1 MAGTQGDETRLK
13 GGKRLLEGGGAAM
26 IGLVL
31 INVFWGASSI
41 ATKETLLQLSA
52 VEIVTVRF
60 AIALAAVFLIA
71 LAFDR
76 EALRVSASDV
86 PLLVFLSVAGVS
98 LQFILQVTALVY
110 TTATNFSLLFNL
122 SAFFIMIFGVMFL
135 GERLEKKH
143 LAGAGIAFA
152 GVALIVSGGGF
163 GISAAHLPGDL
174 MGLASAVLFGV
185 YSTVAKQAAG
195 RLRPLTLLVYTFFF
209 GVLGLLPAYVFAT
222 PRTPLTS
229 LSPLSWASL
238 LFLALCCSV
247 VAFLVY
253 NHGIGRLRASQAAIT
268 IYVTPLAGVTLAV
281 LLLGEALTV
290 FTLAGAALIMAGLYA
305 TQAGSRPDGEARTA
319 RDRDAGVPLK
329 RYEDAPY
336 KRRADAPAKRYT
348 DVPERPDW

>member
-26 IGLVL
+26 AGLVL

-71 LAFDR
+71 LVFDR
-76 EALRVSASDV
+76 KALRVSVSDL

-122 SAFFIMIFGVMFL
+122 SAFFILIFGVSFL

-152 GVALIVSGGGF
+152 GVVLIISNGGF
-163 GISAAHLPGDL
+163 DVSAAHLPGDL
-174 MGLASAVLFGV
+174 LGLASALLFGV
-185 YSTVAKQAAG
+185 YTIVAKRAAG
-195 RLRPLTLLVYTFFF
+195 RVRPMTMLVYTFFF
-209 GVLGLLPAYVFAT
+209 GVLGLLPVYVLAT
-222 PRTPLTS
+222 PATPLAS
-229 LSPLSWASL
+229 LSLLSWASL

-253 NHGIGRLRASQAAIT
+253 NHGIGRLRVSQAAIS

-281 LLLGEALTV
+281 LLLGEALTT
-290 FTLAGAALIMAGLYA
+290 FTVAGAALIMAGLYV
-305 TQAGSRPDGEARTA
+305 TQVKARPDGEARPRA
-319 RDRDAGVPLK
+319 LDLPD
-329 RYEDAPY
+329 DAPFR
-336 KRRADAPAKRYT
+336 RRADVPGKRYT
-348 DVPERPDW
+348 DVPETPDW

>member
-1 MAGTQGDETRLK
+1 M
-13 GGKRLLEGGGAAM
+13 
-26 IGLVL
+26 
-31 INVFWGASSI
+31 
-41 ATKETLLQLSA
+41 
-52 VEIVTVRF
+52 
-60 AIALAAVFLIA
+60 
-71 LAFDR
+71 
-76 EALRVSASDV
+76 SASDV

-163 GISAAHLPGDL
+163 DLSAAHLPGDL
-174 MGLASAVLFGV
+174 LGLASALLFGV
-185 YSTVAKQAAG
+185 YSTVAKRAAG

-209 GVLGLLPAYVFAT
+209 GVLGLLPVYVFAT
-222 PRTPLTS
+222 PMTPLTA

-253 NHGIGRLRASQAAIT
+253 NHGIGRAPG
-268 IYVTPLAGVTLAV
+268 VAGGDHHL
-281 LLLGEALTV
+281 
-290 FTLAGAALIMAGLYA
+290 
-305 TQAGSRPDGEARTA
+305 
-319 RDRDAGVPLK
+319 RDAARRGDAGRPPAGRGADRLHPGRGGADHGRPVRDASHGTAGDGRPL
-329 RYEDAPY
+329 
-336 KRRADAPAKRYT
+336 RRM
-348 DVPERPDW
+348 

>member
-1 MAGTQGDETRLK
+1 MAGTGGDETGLK
-13 GGKRLLEGGGAAM
+13 GGKRLLEGGSAAM

-52 VEIVTVRF
+52 VEIVAVRF
-60 AIALAAVFLIA
+60 AIALAAVVLIA

-76 EALRVSASDV
+76 EALRASASDV
-86 PLLVFLSVAGVS
+86 PLLVFLSVTGVS

-122 SAFFIMIFGVMFL
+122 SAFFILIFGVLFI

-163 GISAAHLPGDL
+163 DISAAHLSGDL
-174 MGLASAVLFGV
+174 MGLASALLFGV

-195 RLRPLTLLVYTFFF
+195 RLRPLTIMVYTFFL
-209 GVLGLLPAYVFAT
+209 GVLGLLPVYLFAT
-222 PRTPLTS
+222 PVTPLTT

-238 LFLALCCSV
+238 RFLALCCSV

-253 NHGIGRLRASQAAIT
+253 NYGIGRLRASQAAIT

-281 LLLGEALTV
+281 LLLGEALAV

-305 TQAGSRPDGEARTA
+305 TQARARPDKNGSMPV
-319 RDRDAGVPLK
+319 RDRQ
-329 RYEDAPY
+329 EDVSY
-336 KRRADAPAKRYT
+336 KRRADAPGKRYT
-348 DVPERPDW
+348 EIPERRDW

>member
-1 MAGTQGDETRLK
+1 MAGTQGGETRLK

-60 AIALAAVFLIA
+60 AIALAAVFLITLA
-71 LAFDR
+71 LDR
-76 EALRVSASDV
+76 KALRVSASDV

-122 SAFFIMIFGVMFL
+122 SAFFIMIFGVLFL
-135 GERLEKKH
+135 GEPLEKKH

-163 GISAAHLPGDL
+163 DVSAAHLPGDL
-174 MGLASAVLFGV
+174 LGLASALLFGV
-185 YSTVAKQAAG
+185 YSTVAKRAAG

-209 GVLGLLPAYVFAT
+209 GVLGLLPVYLFAT
-222 PRTPLTS
+222 PRTPLTT

-281 LLLGEALTV
+281 LLLGEALTI
-290 FTLAGAALIMAGLYA
+290 FTMAGAALIVAGLYA
-305 TQAGSRPDGEARTA
+305 TQVTARPGRKDRPAAYDVHADVPFKRQTAVCFSMLEAR
-319 RDRDAGVPLK
+319 
-329 RYEDAPY
+329 
-336 KRRADAPAKRYT
+336 
-348 DVPERPDW
+348 DVPESRDW